1 MAEIINDFYVTLP
14 SNASIQYFP
23 RNTQSSYRTKLIQ
36 PLFLSGQWEVG
47 LSEIFIPRN
56 WFNIGEHNNDYIVYT
71 EVEKSVIIDNIVH
84 DIAFNYL
91 SNEKATNF
99 FLKINASIRNYVNE
113 ENSVMF
119 IPEIDEKNVT
129 VDITKGFELHI
140 SKEHAPKLL
149 YMLYLPDEDIVITE
163 SQTFKF
169 RSSTETREETINII
183 NKNPINSIKHIIPF
197 TLISESDKK
206 HDAKIA
212 ISNISKNIQLL
223 ELQDYITFTY
233 TPVTAELEIRVS
245 EYAELH
251 IKENEAQSFLSILN
265 ENKSVIVT
273 GIMKFRVNPLLSV
286 YEGEKLELIIKEYPK
301 VTRREKETKHLSVN
315 VGMYKTAE
323 SLFREFEYI
332 RLKQL
337 PNLKV
342 FLEVPKT
349 CEVHLGKALAEMLG
363 FENQKFKS
371 GKYRS
376 KYPLELDAG
385 ISEIFVYSDLIES
398 HHVGDSYAP
407 LLRVIPC
414 MNEKNEQIV
423 KHYETPIYFPLKS
436 NFVDTIE
443 IELKTSSGK
452 DIIFTGGK
460 TLILL
465 SFRRRE
471 SIN

>member
-1 MAEIINDFYVTLP
+1 MTTEFYVTLP

-23 RNTQSSYRTKLIQ
+23 RNTQSSYRTKLSQ

-56 WFNIGEHNNDYIVYT
+56 WFNIGEHNNEYT
-71 EVEKSVIIDNIVH
+71 IYAEVEKSVVIDNIIH
-84 DIAFNYL
+84 SIPFKYT
-91 SNEKATNF
+91 SNERSTDF
-99 FLKINASIRNYVNE
+99 FLKLNSSIRNYVNE
-113 ENSVMF
+113 EKSVVF
-119 IPEIDEKNVT
+119 IPEIDGETVT

-140 SKEHAPKLL
+140 SKENAPKLL
-149 YMLYLPDEDIVITE
+149 YMFHLPDEDIVITDVT
-163 SQTFKF
+163 SYKF
-169 RSSTETREETINII
+169 RSSTETREEMINII
-183 NKNPINSIKHIIPF
+183 NKNPISSTKHIIPF
-197 TLISESDKK
+197 TLINQISDKSN
-206 HDAKIA
+206 DAKKI

-223 ELQDYITFTY
+223 ELQDYISFTY
-233 TPVTAELEIRVS
+233 TPVTTELEIRVS

-251 IKENEAQSFLSILN
+251 IKEFEAQSFLRILN
-265 ENKSVIVT
+265 ESKSVVVKEIA
-273 GIMKFRVNPLLSV
+273 KFRVNPLL
-286 YEGEKLELIIKEYPK
+286 YAEQGESLELIIKEYPK
-301 VTRREKETKHLSVN
+301 VTKREKETMHLLVN
-315 VGMYKTAE
+315 VGMYKTALK
-323 SLFREFEYI
+323 LFDEFEYI

-342 FLEVPKT
+342 FLEVPQA
-349 CEVHLGKALAEMLG
+349 CEVHFGKALAEMLG

-376 KYPLELDAG
+376 KYALELDGG

-423 KHYETPIYFPLKS
+423 KHYEKPIYFPLKN
-436 NFVDTIE
+436 NFIDTIE

-465 SFRRRE
+465 SFRRKG